1 MGNGL
6 WRRRLMVQATPETVF
21 EALFQPLEVALWL
34 ESGGERGT
42 GRSYLATGTP
52 LPLVSGQEWDQ
63 IAAHW
68 RTEDND
74 GSMPPQL
81 TPPLGLVGWLAYDLA
96 RESLGVEVGGPEAG
110 LPSRSV
116 LVAVDRCLQV
126 DGATGEVTA
135 WALGAEDTPGK
146 LQWVAGV
153 EEALRVALPPR
164 PVLVPEPDS
173 TLAHTVWRDTPGD
186 YAQKIAQ
193 ARQFI
198 QSGDAYQLCLT
209 TEVVVSRFVRD
220 AELYRLLRVVN
231 PSPHQGLIRVG
242 EVSLV
247 VSSPETFLEVSAEGQ
262 VTTKPIKGTRPRD
275 VDPVRDAAWAE
286 ELSRSEKEQAENLM
300 IVDLMRNDL
309 LRVCDSGSIQVPQLL
324 QVESYPSVHQLVST
338 VTGTLRGDCSALD
351 AIRACFPAGSMT
363 GAPKHRAVSLLAG
376 LESGPRGIYSGCF
389 GVLRADGS
397 ASLAMTIRSAVV
409 TANQVSLGVGGG
421 ITWSS
426 EPEAEV
432 AEVGHKARAL
442 LACLGVTSIQYS

>member
-6 WRRRLMVQATPETVF
+6 WRRRLAVQATAETIF

-42 GRSYLATGTP
+42 GQSFFATGTP

-68 RTEDND
+68 RPERS
-74 GSMPPQL
+74 GAIESSGL
-81 TPPLGLVGWLAYDLA
+81 TPPLGLLGWLAYDLA

-116 LVAVDRCLQV
+116 LVDVDRCLQV
-126 DGATGEVTA
+126 DAASGEVIA
-135 WALGAEDTPGK
+135 WALGAEDTPEK
-146 LQWVAGV
+146 LAWVAEV
-153 EEALRVALPPR
+153 EEALRFATPPSPVSLPESDSAL
-164 PVLVPEPDS
+164 
-173 TLAHTVWRDTPGD
+173 TQTTWRDTPTA
-186 YAQKIAQ
+186 YAETISR

-209 TEVVVSRFVRD
+209 TEVVVSRSVRD
-220 AELYRLLRVVN
+220 VELYRLLRVVN
-231 PSPHQGLIRVG
+231 PSPHQALIRVG

-247 VSSPETFLEVSAEGQ
+247 VSSPETFLEVSAEGH

-275 VDPVRDAAWAE
+275 ADPDRDREIAE
-286 ELSRSEKEQAENLM
+286 ELRSSEKEQAENLM

-338 VTGTLRGDCSALD
+338 VTGTLRSECTALD
-351 AIRACFPAGSMT
+351 AVRACFPAGSMT

-389 GVLRADGS
+389 GVLRPDGS
-397 ASLAMTIRSAVV
+397 VNLAMTIRSAVV
-409 TANQVSLGVGGG
+409 TADQVSLGVGGG